1 MRTAAR
7 RAALRESRE
16 LALSVLRIDVRE
28 GEVETLFSVD
38 LGFNSSSTRATN
50 NLEPRQV
57 SVSSDYDD
65 ETAWSRESASTIVAL
80 VEVEAQQT
88 IK

>member
-16 LALSVLRIDVRE
+16 LVLSVLRIDVRE
-28 GEVETLFSVD
+28 GDVETPFSAD

-50 NLEPRQV
+50 NLEPREV
-57 SVSSDYDD
+57 SVTLDYDD
-65 ETAWSRESASTIVAL
+65 ETAGSRESASQL
-80 VEVEAQQT
+80 LWRSL
-88 IK
+88 KLRRSRK